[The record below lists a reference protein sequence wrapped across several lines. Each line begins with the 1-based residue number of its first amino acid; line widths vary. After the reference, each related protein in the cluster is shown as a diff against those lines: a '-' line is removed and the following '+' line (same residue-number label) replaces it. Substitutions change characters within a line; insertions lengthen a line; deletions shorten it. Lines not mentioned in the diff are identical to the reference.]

1 MTSSAPSPSSHL
13 VDIRELR
20 LGDARALLGHSGAA
34 DLPDPTLAPLAYF
47 QGLIDGLCN
56 LSLKDPLT
64 GLANRRHF
72 NAVLEREIA
81 VVARSG
87 ESTLLLMLDIDH
99 FKKVNDTYG
108 HPAGDRVL
116 QVVAKCLGDCVRPK
130 DTVVRYGGEEFAV
143 ILPDCQVSF
152 GRVVAERMRKMIE
165 SLSINVA
172 PTVDIKVTISIG
184 GAYAPEWVRSTA
196 AIWTERADAELYR
209 AKTSGRNRVC
219 IDQQE
224 VMAVSAEEKNLLFG
238 HLAQDNP
245 AWIESAPADAS
256 LSAMS
261 AINAMSSTP
270 GNAGNAS
277 GGTFGN
283 TFGSAAQRLNS

>member
-1 MTSSAPSPSSHL
+1 VTTPAPSSL
-13 VDIRELR
+13 INLRELR
-20 LGDARALLGHSGAA
+20 LGNACALLAHIHGGAVPV
-34 DLPDPTLAPLAYF
+34 LGESPTDYL
-47 QGLIDGLCN
+47 QQVIDGLCD

-64 GLANRRHF
+64 GLSNRRHF
-72 NAVLEREIA
+72 NSVLEREIA

-99 FKKVNDTYG
+99 FKSINDTYG
-108 HPAGDRVL
+108 HPAGDKVL
-116 QVVAKCLGDCVRPK
+116 QTVAKALSECVRPK

-152 GRVVAERMRKMIE
+152 GGTVAERMRETIE
-165 SLSINVA
+165 ALSINVA
-172 PTVDIKVTISIG
+172 PLVNIRITISVG

-238 HLAQDNP
+238 HLLLGDP
-245 AWIESAPADAS
+245 AWIETSSGADLHNGS
-256 LSAMS
+256 DR
-261 AINAMSSTP
+261 
-270 GNAGNAS
+270 AS
-277 GGTFGN
+277 GH
-283 TFGSAAQRLNS
+283 AAQRLNS

>member
-1 MTSSAPSPSSHL
+1 MLS
-13 VDIRELR
+13 
-20 LGDARALLGHSGAA
+20 HSGAA
-34 DLPDPTLAPLAYF
+34 DLPDLALSPLAYF

-172 PTVDIKVTISIG
+172 PTVNIKVTLSIG

-209 AKTSGRNRVC
+209 AKASGRNRVC

-238 HLAQDNP
+238 HLTQDNP
-245 AWIESAPADAS
+245 AWIESVPADAS

-261 AINAMSSTP
+261 ALNAIGSTP
-270 GNAGNAS
+270 GNAS

>member
-1 MTSSAPSPSSHL
+1 MID
-13 VDIRELR
+13 VRELR
-20 LGDARALLGHSGAA
+20 LGDARALLGHSGAPN
-34 DLPDPTLAPLAYF
+34 LPDPALAPLAYL

-87 ESTLLLMLDIDH
+87 ESTLLLLLDIDH

-108 HPAGDRVL
+108 HAAGDRVL
-116 QVVAKCLGDCVRPK
+116 QVVAKCLGDCVRPN

-172 PTVDIKVTISIG
+172 PMVDINVTISVG

-209 AKTSGRNRVC
+209 AKASGRNRIC

-224 VMAVSAEEKNLLFG
+224 VMAVSAEEKNMLFG

-245 AWIESAPADAS
+245 AWIESVPANLADTDSDNTPAS
-256 LSAMS
+256 AY
-261 AINAMSSTP
+261 INASGSTP
-270 GNAGNAS
+270 GNPSGNI
-277 GGTFGN
+277 
-283 TFGSAAQRLNS
+283 FGSLAQRLNS

>member
-1 MTSSAPSPSSHL
+1 MID
-13 VDIRELR
+13 VRELR
-20 LGDARALLGHSGAA
+20 LGDARALLGHSGAI
-34 DLPDPTLAPLAYF
+34 DLPDPALAPLAYL

-87 ESTLLLMLDIDH
+87 ESTLLLLLDIDH

-108 HPAGDRVL
+108 HAAGDRVL
-116 QVVAKCLGDCVRPK
+116 QVVAKCLGDCVRPN

-172 PTVDIKVTISIG
+172 PMVDINVTISVG

-209 AKTSGRNRVC
+209 AKASGRNRVC

-224 VMAVSAEEKNLLFG
+224 VMAVSVEEKNMLFG
-238 HLAQDNP
+238 HLTQDNP
-245 AWIESAPADAS
+245 AWIESVPANLADTDSDSDNTPAS
-256 LSAMS
+256 AY
-261 AINAMSSTP
+261 INASGSTP
-270 GNAGNAS
+270 GS
-277 GGTFGN
+277 PSGN
-283 TFGSAAQRLNS
+283 TFGSVAQRLNS

>member
-1 MTSSAPSPSSHL
+1 MSSPPAPAL
-13 VDIRELR
+13 IDVRELR
-20 LGDARALLGHSGAA
+20 LGDACALLGHGNLKA
-34 DLPDPTLAPLAYF
+34 LPDLNQAPLEYL
-47 QGLIDGLCN
+47 QCVIDELCG

-72 NAVLEREIA
+72 NTVLEREIA

-87 ESTLLLMLDIDH
+87 ESTLLLMLDVDH
-99 FKKVNDTYG
+99 FKAVNDTYG

-116 QVVAKCLGDCVRPK
+116 QVVAKTLSDCVRPK

-152 GRVVAERMRKMIE
+152 GRQVAERMRKMIE
-165 SLSINVA
+165 SLSITVA
-172 PTVDIKVTISIG
+172 PMVNLHVTISVG
-184 GAYAPEWVRSTA
+184 GAYAPEWVRSTP

-238 HLAQDNP
+238 HLTQGDP
-245 AWIESAPADAS
+245 AWIESVSADFSGVTGDGAAP
-256 LSAMS
+256 
-261 AINAMSSTP
+261 
-270 GNAGNAS
+270 
-277 GGTFGN
+277 
-283 TFGSAAQRLNS
+283 RLN